1 MESNAIKP
9 RLKLLLTFTLLLL
22 GQKQAAEPQSSR
34 SSRGGPE
41 KVTEELQSR
50 VATLEKE
57 IGYLNRISELEAEVQ
72 VLRKQLAE
80 CELPSDPSFQAAST
94 GASSEIS
101 SHTAIFSIVN
111 AAVSDLTSALLPM
124 ILGILAYV
132 SATNGFARDEKLK
145 KAHHSCK
152 EGGAAFAVQALGTSS
167 GPKQEKQKG
176 DSPLA
181 LATSKECEAPMPL
194 QRAKD
199 GPSVDDDDR
208 DDAKEA
214 PEGPLALA
222 MRPSLA
228 QECRM
233 QDNVEAP
240 PGLPP
245 GLPPPFRP
253 PPGLTRVE
261 PRPVFQLQMPG
272 LVDLSEATVH
282 YEEQA
287 EQPEEPSGEVT
298 EEAAPKEET
307 LEEVDQ
313 TEQINL
319 KALNV
324 EEEGADNSRTLED
337 GQQEEEAE
345 VEVEED
351 EEGEIEERSDH
362 EEVEEVAEQEE
373 EEEEDEH
380 FDENEEQAVN
390 DDHKKTGGKVHR
402 RPKKKNSTNSTSEG
416 KEKGRRAKQKK
427 VERDTSNSKA
437 SKVEVNKGSQE
448 AETRV
453 GRSHIIVAALALAV
467 LAGLG
472 LKVACKITLLPWF
485 G

>member
-1 MESNAIKP
+1 M
-9 RLKLLLTFTLLLL
+9 
-22 GQKQAAEPQSSR
+22 
-34 SSRGGPE
+34 
-41 KVTEELQSR
+41 TEELQSR

-101 SHTAIFSIVN
+101 THTAIFSIVN

-176 DSPLA
+176 DCSPLAA
-181 LATSKECEAPMPL
+181 LATSKKEECEAIPMPL
-194 QRAKD
+194 QWRAKD
-199 GPSVDDDDR
+199 GPSVDEDK

-214 PEGPLALA
+214 HEGPFEDPEVFEGPEVPLALA
-222 MRPSLA
+222 IERPSLA

-233 QDNVEAP
+233 QDINVEAP

-313 TEQINL
+313 TERINL

-337 GQQEEEAE
+337 GQQEKEAE

-351 EEGEIEERSDH
+351 EEGEMEERSDH
-362 EEVEEVAEQEE
+362 EEVEEVAEQEEEE

-437 SKVEVNKGSQE
+437 SKVEVKKGSQE

>member
-1 MESNAIKP
+1 
-9 RLKLLLTFTLLLL
+9 
-22 GQKQAAEPQSSR
+22 
-34 SSRGGPE
+34 
-41 KVTEELQSR
+41 
-50 VATLEKE
+50 
-57 IGYLNRISELEAEVQ
+57 
-72 VLRKQLAE
+72 
-80 CELPSDPSFQAAST
+80 
-94 GASSEIS
+94 
-101 SHTAIFSIVN
+101 
-111 AAVSDLTSALLPM
+111 
-124 ILGILAYV
+124 
-132 SATNGFARDEKLK
+132 
-145 KAHHSCK
+145 
-152 EGGAAFAVQALGTSS
+152 
-167 GPKQEKQKG
+167 
-176 DSPLA
+176 
-181 LATSKECEAPMPL
+181 
-194 QRAKD
+194 
-199 GPSVDDDDR
+199 
-208 DDAKEA
+208 
-214 PEGPLALA
+214 
-222 MRPSLA
+222 
-228 QECRM
+228 
-233 QDNVEAP
+233 
-240 PGLPP
+240 
-245 GLPPPFRP
+245 
-253 PPGLTRVE
+253 
-261 PRPVFQLQMPG
+261 MPG

-472 LKVACKITLLPWF
+472 LKVLRRKTVVSSSFFVEPLPEHCTREIPEHVKIFSADKKLPMKVMETKPSIALHAPCFLKSFQKVSRKYRPTGNWYWQKTDADSGERLSIQHQHEPAISSTRIRDDSAVVTFLTDHIFPKFGELNELSYDWYVLQQDAGFVVLLPDPAAHQSVFEAQSHWRPLFQKLAHTFYPKYFMAYASTFDAKSRKWIEKDF
-485 G
+485 GITSFPAVVIFTGHPADQPQIVEQNALEMTYENLAQFIQDVEDGCLTWVHPLLTFNDLKPFTEKEMPTCPLKS